1 MAAAPEL
8 LKVVNLIMKRPPGQ
22 SQDADA
28 INEKQYRKLTEI
40 DIDEKVENIQY
51 ALKFI
56 KYSLAG
62 VFILEQIK
70 ARQRGRE
77 LSTEL
82 THIGATL
89 YDLLGKETV
98 NQEKR
103 NHQAGR
109 QLESSNA
116 DTILHNVIATANTK
130 LTTERTELDAAL
142 MERQAISAK
151 IERKKADLERL
162 KQRLDTLQKIRFGY
176 FPLLNCVS
184 RNLKNNNSFL

>member
-1 MAAAPEL
+1 M
-8 LKVVNLIMKRPPGQ
+8 
-22 SQDADA
+22 
-28 INEKQYRKLTEI
+28 
-40 DIDEKVENIQY
+40 
-51 ALKFI
+51 
-56 KYSLAG
+56 
-62 VFILEQIK
+62 FILKKIK

-89 YDLLGKETV
+89 YDLLGKENE

-116 DTILHNVIATANTK
+116 DSILHNVIATANAK
-130 LTTERTELDAAL
+130 LTEDRTQLDAAL

-176 FPLLNCVS
+176 FFLFILIS
-184 RNLKNNNSFL
+184 RKF